1 MKGNKLF
8 FLALLLAFAAAGAAY
23 VYLNELEAQ
32 SKAAVRLVSVYVPA
46 VEIPARTKLNLSL
59 LEKVEIPEAALHS
72 DAVTTEEELQGA
84 YARERLLPGEQILAS
99 RLVYTQNTGSLAYR
113 VSPGHRALTVP
124 VNSVSGVAGFI
135 LPGDYVDCIV
145 TIDPPETAEG
155 VTVETIT
162 RVVAEN
168 IRVLAAGQHVSQDDK
183 QQLTVETITLD
194 APAESVSAIILA
206 LERGSLRLVLRPAT
220 DTAARPVQPFRLSQ
234 F

>member
-1 MKGNKLF
+1 M
-8 FLALLLAFAAAGAAY
+8 ALLLAIAAAGAAY
-23 VYLNELEAQ
+23 VYLNELETQ
-32 SKAAVRLVSVYVPA
+32 SKAAAKLVSVYVPA

-59 LEKVEIPEAALHS
+59 LEKMEIPATALHS
-72 DAVTTEEELQGA
+72 DAVITEEQLAGA

-99 RLVYTQNTGSLAYR
+99 RLVYTQNTGSLSYKI
-113 VSPGHRALTVP
+113 SPGHRALTVP
-124 VNSVSGVAGFI
+124 VNSVSGVGGFI

-155 VTVETIT
+155 APVETIT

-168 IRVLAAGQHVSQDDK
+168 IRVLAAGQYVQQDDK
-183 QQLTVETITLD
+183 QQLAVETITLD
-194 APAESVSAIILA
+194 VPAENVSAIILA

-220 DTAARPVQPFRLSQ
+220 DTSARPVKPFRLSQ